1 MADGVGSESDLI
13 WDDFGGQK
21 IWEFHFFRDKKMFFK
36 RNFYHFFTQTDA
48 TKFRKINGKSLNCN
62 ILHKIL
68 HLCCVL
74 ILTKMYGFLWFLCD
88 ILGAKGRYPWQSD
101 TISVVHSMNFMSS
114 FYNFF
119 EEKTCIY
126 LKNIFI
132 FREKFTV
139 NSKNYI
145 QSKILSQSTRFSQKY
160 VILGTIGRYQWQS

>member
-1 MADGVGSESDLI
+1 ML
-13 WDDFGGQK
+13 
-21 IWEFHFFRDKKMFFK
+21 FK
-36 RNFYHFFTQTDA
+36 HNFYHFFTQTDA
-48 TKFRKINGKSLNCN
+48 TKFRKINGKLLNCN

-74 ILTKMYGFLWFLCD
+74 ILTKIYGFLWFLCG
-88 ILGAKGRYPWQSD
+88 ILGTKGRYPWLSD

>member
-1 MADGVGSESDLI
+1 MKFHFKTGIFYVIPSLALMKIEFDISEVLETL
-13 WDDFGGQK
+13 DFGGQK
-21 IWEFHFFRDKKMFFK
+21 NRVISIFSWQKMVFK

-68 HLCCVL
+68 HLCCVV

-101 TISVVHSMNFMSS
+101 TISVVHSMNFMWS

-119 EEKTCIY
+119 EEKSV
-126 LKNIFI
+126 FI
-132 FREKFTV
+132 
-139 NSKNYI
+139 
-145 QSKILSQSTRFSQKY
+145 
-160 VILGTIGRYQWQS
+160 